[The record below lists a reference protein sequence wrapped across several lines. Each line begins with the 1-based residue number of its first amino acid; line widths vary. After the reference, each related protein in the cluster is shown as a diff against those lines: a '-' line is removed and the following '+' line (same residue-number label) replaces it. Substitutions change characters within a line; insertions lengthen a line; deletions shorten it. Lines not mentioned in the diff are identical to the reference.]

1 MHLETNGDAVFDTIS
16 GLPLHPLAVH
26 AVVVLLPLMCLVTI
40 ATAFWAPLRRYALL
54 VAIVDGGVFVLA
66 FVAKESGERLFAR
79 VTQFQQASGDLNT
92 HITWGDRL
100 PLLALLLFVMAVV
113 LWWTSTRKP
122 ELVRVVGVVA
132 ALVAVATIGMTVVV
146 GDTGARAVWSSVISS
161 TK

>member
-1 MHLETNGDAVFDTIS
+1 MFDTIS

-40 ATAFWAPLRRYALL
+40 AAAFWAPLRRHALA
-54 VAIVDGGVFVLA
+54 VAVVNAGVFAAA

-79 VTQFQQASGDLNT
+79 VTQFQEADSTLTT
-92 HITWGDRL
+92 HTTWGDRL
-100 PLLALLLFVMAVV
+100 PLMALALLAVSV
-113 LWWTSTRKP
+113 VVWWTSTRRP
-122 ELVRVVGVVA
+122 ALVTVAGIAAVVVA
-132 ALVAVATIGMTVVV
+132 LGTLGMTVVV